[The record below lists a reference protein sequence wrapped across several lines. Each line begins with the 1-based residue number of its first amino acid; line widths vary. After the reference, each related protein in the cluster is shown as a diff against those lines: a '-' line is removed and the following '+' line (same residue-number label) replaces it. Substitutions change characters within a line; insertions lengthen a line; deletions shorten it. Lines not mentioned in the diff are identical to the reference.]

1 VPLRRELLPE
11 IDLLRAV
18 ALLAVAFIH
27 TSAWFVSTNVP
38 ATDGP
43 LPAAAELARFCVPVF
58 IFCSGLALYRA
69 YGRPDEPGRF
79 LRRRWLR
86 TLLPWAAWIPVLALN
101 DIVNGG
107 LQTDASDLRVWLAF
121 GPGHLYF
128 LFLVAQLYL
137 LLLLLPR
144 SRRGLVAFTAVALA
158 LQLVLDGLHTYGPR
172 PPGFWA
178 WPFTYLPQMEAPF
191 WAGYF
196 CLGCLVGAEY
206 ERLRSQSHLWPIG
219 LALAPLAGLLVL
231 AESRL
236 VPDDSWR
243 HGLYSFLWPSQ
254 LPASLVVAAVV
265 LWGGRLL
272 AQRAGRLWAPV
283 TALSRHSLGIYVLQV
298 PVLYLLGNWT
308 RQGWEPLPRFVL
320 LFAGS
325 VLVSYALVALLT
337 RHRLGALSVGE
348 EKASAT
354 TATQTPPVRSERAA

>member
-1 VPLRRELLPE
+1 MPTREELLPE

-18 ALLAVAFIH
+18 SLLAVVFIH
-27 TSAWFVSTNVP
+27 TTAWFVAADVP
-38 ATDGP
+38 ATSGA
-43 LPAAAELARFCVPVF
+43 LPAATLFARFCVPAF

-69 YGRPDEPGRF
+69 YGRPDEPARF
-79 LRRRWLR
+79 LRRRWAR
-86 TLLPWAAWIPVLALN
+86 TLLPWVAWIPLLALY
-101 DIVNGG
+101 DLVNGG
-107 LQTDASDLRVWLAF
+107 LQTDAGDLRVWLAY

-137 LLLLLPR
+137 LILVMPR
-144 SRRGLVAFTAVALA
+144 SRRGLLVFTSVALA
-158 LQLVLDGLHTYGPR
+158 LQLALGVLHTYGPE

-178 WPFTYLPQMEAPF
+178 WPLTHLPQMEAPF

-206 ERLRSQSHLWPIG
+206 QRLRSWSHLWPIG
-219 LALAPLAGLLVL
+219 LALVPPAVLLVL

-254 LPASLVVAAVV
+254 LPATLVSAAAL
-265 LWGGRLL
+265 LWGGRHL
-272 AQRAGRLWAPV
+272 AAAVGRVWAPV
-283 TALSRHSLGIYVLQV
+283 TALSRHSLGVYLLQV
-298 PVLYLLGNWT
+298 PVVTVLGNQT
-308 RQGWEPLPRFVL
+308 AHGWAPTPRFLL

-325 VLVSYALVALLT
+325 IAISYLLVELLT

-348 EKASAT
+348 QQLQPA
-354 TATQTPPVRSERAA
+354 PRLERAA